1 MGGGTRPH
9 RGDAEERRGR
19 EDPFEIRGNRRT
31 RRGCGRCGKAHDGA
45 SWRAIG
51 VWRKVWTSGTVL
63 WTTGPRPPHE
73 STGAAARRFST
84 TAPTPS
90 PHLLHRVVHTVR
102 DEAVKTSFWTVFLGI
117 RPMRV
122 DTLGGVARVPW
133 RPRSRAHANAPQ
145 DENPRLRDVV
155 DKWARAVDNEGAGSG
170 SRTRQERL
178 ARTSA
183 TVLARSAS
191 SSRRSWIFLTAY
203 STVE

>member
-51 VWRKVWTSGTVL
+51 VWREVWTSGTVL

-102 DEAVKTSFWTVFLGI
+102 DEAVKTSFWTVFLGSGRCASI
-117 RPMRV
+117 RWAGWRGCRGDRGRERTRTPHRTRIHGFVTLWTNGPALWTTRERGAAAGRV
-122 DTLGGVARVPW
+122 RRGWRAP
-133 RPRSRAHANAPQ
+133 RPRSWRGRRRRRGDP
-145 DENPRLRDVV
+145 
-155 DKWARAVDNEGAGSG
+155 GS
-170 SRTRQERL
+170 S
-178 ARTSA
+178 
-183 TVLARSAS
+183 
-191 SSRRSWIFLTAY
+191 
-203 STVE
+203 